1 MEKTIGDPSVCPG
14 GVAGKAQILIG
25 MYEKGDPFMSS
36 LIYGLLTSMII
47 AFIATPYVKKFAEK
61 IGAVDAPNQ
70 RKVHT
75 RIMPRMGGLAIFIG
89 FLVSFFLFVPF
100 TSKKELLGILIGGT
114 IILVV
119 GMLDDKLQLSPKW
132 KLLGQLIATAIVVI
146 PFGLKIGV
154 VNLPYSGS
162 LDFTSGWLFWLAI
175 PITMIWIVGVTNAIN
190 LIDGLDGLSAGVS
203 AIATGTMAVM
213 AILMNDM
220 VVAIYCFVLLGAIIG
235 FLYFNFHPARI
246 FMGDT
251 GSLFLGF
258 NLAAL
263 SIMGFKEAVFVS
275 FIIPIVVLGVP
286 LWDTFFAIVRRI
298 VNKKPISS
306 PDKGHLHHCLLK
318 MGLSHRATVI
328 TIYMI
333 SIFFGT
339 MAIVL
344 SKTTELWTTII
355 LIAVLLFIIH
365 MATEVVGLVSRRHRP
380 LINTYRRLKVKYTER
395 RSH

>member
-1 MEKTIGDPSVCPG
+1 MSN
-14 GVAGKAQILIG
+14 LI
-25 MYEKGDPFMSS
+25 F
-36 LIYGLLTSMII
+36 GLLTSLII
-47 AFIATPYVKKFAEK
+47 AFVATPYVKRFAEK

-75 RIMPRMGGLAIFIG
+75 RIMPRLGGLAIYIG
-89 FLVSFFLFVPF
+89 FLISFFLFVPF
-100 TSKKELLGILIGGT
+100 DAKPELLGILIGGT
-114 IILVV
+114 IIMAV
-119 GMLDDKLQLSPKW
+119 GMLDDKYQLSPKW
-132 KLLGQLIATAIVVI
+132 KLLGQLIATAVVVL
-146 PFGLKIGV
+146 PFGLKVGI

-162 LDFTSGWLFWLAI
+162 IDFTSGWLLWLAA
-175 PITMIWIVGVTNAIN
+175 PITIFWIVGVTNAIN

-203 AIATGTMAVM
+203 AIATATMAVM

-220 VVAIYCFVLLGAIIG
+220 IVATYCFVLLGAILG

-263 SIMGFKEAVFVS
+263 SIMGFKEALFVS

-318 MGLSHRATVI
+318 MGLSHRATVL
-328 TIYMI
+328 TIYSI
-333 SIFFGT
+333 SLFFGT
-339 MAIVL
+339 IAIVL

-355 LIAVLLFIIH
+355 IMAILLFVIH
-365 MATEVVGLVSRRHRP
+365 MATEVIGLVSRRHRP
-380 LINTYRRLKVKYTER
+380 LLNAYRRLKVKYTTER

>member
-1 MEKTIGDPSVCPG
+1 MSTL
-14 GVAGKAQILIG
+14 ILG
-25 MYEKGDPFMSS
+25 FLTS
-36 LIYGLLTSMII
+36 LIVS
-47 AFIATPYVKKFAEK
+47 FIATPYVKKLAEK

-75 RIMPRMGGLAIFIG
+75 RIMPRMGGLAIYLG
-89 FLVSFFLFVPF
+89 YLAAFFLFVPYA
-100 TSKKELLGILIGGT
+100 SMSEMLGIFIGST
-114 IILVV
+114 IVMAV
-119 GMLDDKLQLSPKW
+119 GMLDDKYQLSPKW
-132 KLLGQLIATAIVVI
+132 KLIGQLIATAIVVI

-162 LDFTSGWLFWLAI
+162 IDFSSGWLFWLAI
-175 PITMIWIVGVTNAIN
+175 PITMFWIVGVTNAVN

-203 AIATGTMAVM
+203 AIAAGTMGVM
-213 AILMNDM
+213 ALLMDDYK
-220 VVAIYCFVLLGAIIG
+220 VATYCFVLLGAILG
-235 FLYFNFHPARI
+235 FLYFNFHPARL

-263 SIMGFKEAVFVS
+263 SIMGFKEALFVS

-306 PDKGHLHHCLLK
+306 PDKGHLHHCLLN
-318 MGLSHRATVI
+318 MGLSHRSTVL
-328 TIYMI
+328 TIYSI

-339 MAIVL
+339 MAIL
-344 SKTTELWTTII
+344 LTKTTKWTTII
-355 LIAVLLFIIH
+355 VMVVLLIAIH
-365 MATEVVGLVSRRHRP
+365 LGTEIVGLVSRRHRP
-380 LINTYRRLKVKYTER
+380 LINAYRRLKIKQAEQER
-395 RSH
+395 RMN

>member
-1 MEKTIGDPSVCPG
+1 MSTL
-14 GVAGKAQILIG
+14 ILG
-25 MYEKGDPFMSS
+25 FLTS
-36 LIYGLLTSMII
+36 LIISF
-47 AFIATPYVKKFAEK
+47 AATPYVKKLAEK
-61 IGAVDAPNQ
+61 VGAVDAPDQ

-75 RIMPRMGGLAIFIG
+75 RIMPRMGGLAIYMG
-89 FLVSFFLFVPF
+89 YLVAFFLFVPF
-100 TSKKELLGILIGGT
+100 SSLTGMLGIFIGST
-114 IILVV
+114 IVMAV
-119 GMLDDKLQLSPKW
+119 GMLDDKYQLSPKW
-132 KLLGQLIATAIVVI
+132 KLLGQLVATAIVVI

-154 VNLPYSGS
+154 VNLPYTGS
-162 LDFTSGWLFWLAI
+162 IDFSSGWLLWLAI
-175 PITMIWIVGVTNAIN
+175 PITMFWIVGVTNAVN

-203 AIATGTMAVM
+203 AIAMATMAVV
-213 AILMNDM
+213 ALLKNDV
-220 VVAIYCFVLLGAIIG
+220 VVALYCFVVLGAILG

-263 SIMGFKEAVFVS
+263 SVMGFKEALFVS
-275 FIIPIVVLGVP
+275 FIVPIVVLGVP

-318 MGLSHRATVI
+318 MGLSHRATVL
-328 TIYMI
+328 TIYSI
-333 SIFFGT
+333 SLFFGT

-344 SKTTELWTTII
+344 SKTTGLWTTII
-355 LIAVLLFIIH
+355 VIALLLIVIH
-365 MATEVVGLVSRRHRP
+365 MGTEIVGLVGRRHRP
-380 LINTYRRLKVKYTER
+380 VINAYRRLKVKYMSER

>member
-1 MEKTIGDPSVCPG
+1 MSN
-14 GVAGKAQILIG
+14 LI
-25 MYEKGDPFMSS
+25 F
-36 LIYGLLTSMII
+36 GLLTSLIV
-47 AFIATPYVKKFAEK
+47 AFIATPYVKKLAVK
-61 IGAVDAPNQ
+61 IGAVDAPDH

-75 RIMPRMGGLAIFIG
+75 RIMPRLGGLAIYIG
-89 FLVSFFLFVPF
+89 FVISFFLFVPYDN
-100 TSKKELLGILIGGT
+100 KPELLGILIGGT
-114 IILVV
+114 IVMIT

-132 KLLGQLIATAIVVI
+132 KLLGQLIATAVVVI

-154 VNLPYSGS
+154 VNLPYEGS
-162 LDFTSGWLFWLAI
+162 LDFSTGWLFWLAV

-203 AIATGTMAVM
+203 AIATGTMAVV
-213 AILMNDM
+213 ALLMNDW
-220 VVAIYCFVLLGAIIG
+220 VVATYCFVLLGAILG

-275 FIIPIVVLGVP
+275 LIIPIVMLGVP

-306 PDKGHLHHCLLK
+306 PDKGHLHHCLLN

-328 TIYMI
+328 TIYLI

-355 LIAVLLFIIH
+355 LSAVMLFVIH
-365 MATEVVGLVSRRHRP
+365 MASEVIGLVSRRHRP
-380 LINTYRRLKVKYTER
+380 LINTYRRLKVKVIQQR

>member
-1 MEKTIGDPSVCPG
+1 
-14 GVAGKAQILIG
+14 
-25 MYEKGDPFMSS
+25 MSS
-36 LIYGLLTSMII
+36 LVFGLMTSLIVS
-47 AFIATPYVKKFAEK
+47 FIATPYIKRLAEK
-61 IGAVDAPNQ
+61 IGAVDTPDQ

-75 RIMPRMGGLAIFIG
+75 RIMPRMGGLAIYAGYLI
-89 FLVSFFLFVPF
+89 SFFLFVPF
-100 TSKKELLGILIGGT
+100 TTTKEMLGIFIGGT
-114 IILVV
+114 IVMIV
-119 GMLDDKLQLSPKW
+119 GILDDKYQLSAKW
-132 KLLGQLIATAIVVI
+132 KLVGQLVGTSIVVI

-162 LDFTSGWLFWLAI
+162 IDFSSGWLFWLAI
-175 PITMIWIVGVTNAIN
+175 PITMLWIVGVTNAIN

-203 AIATGTMAVM
+203 AIATATMAVM
-213 AILMNDM
+213 ALLMEHTA
-220 VVAIYCFVLLGAIIG
+220 VAIYCFVLLGAIIG

-263 SIMGFKEAVFVS
+263 SIMGFKEALFVS

-298 VNKKPISS
+298 VTRKPISS

-318 MGLSHRATVI
+318 MGLSHRATVL
-328 TIYMI
+328 TIYSI

-339 MAIVL
+339 VAIVL
-344 SKTTELWTTII
+344 SKTELWTSLII
-355 LIAVLLFIIH
+355 MTSLLFVIH
-365 MATEVVGLVSRRHRP
+365 MATEVIGLVSRRHRP
-380 LINTYRRLKVKYTER
+380 LINTYRRLKVKYIER

>member
-1 MEKTIGDPSVCPG
+1 
-14 GVAGKAQILIG
+14 
-25 MYEKGDPFMSS
+25 MSN
-36 LIYGLLTSMII
+36 LLFGLLTSLII
-47 AFIATPYVKKFAEK
+47 AFVVTPYVKKLAVK
-61 IGAVDAPNQ
+61 IGAVDAPDQ

-75 RIMPRMGGLAIFIG
+75 RIMPRLGGLAIYIG
-89 FLVSFFLFVPF
+89 FVVSFFLFVPY
-100 TSKKELLGILIGGT
+100 TSKPELLGILIGGT
-114 IILVV
+114 IVMIT

-132 KLLGQLIATAIVVI
+132 KLLGQLVATAVVVI

-154 VNLPYSGS
+154 VNLPYEGS
-162 LDFTSGWLFWLAI
+162 LDFSTGWLFWLAV

-203 AIATGTMAVM
+203 AIATGTMAVV
-213 AILMNDM
+213 ALLKNDW
-220 VVAIYCFVLLGAIIG
+220 VVATYCFVLLGAILG

-275 FIIPIVVLGVP
+275 LIIPIVVLGVP
-286 LWDTFFAIVRRI
+286 LWDTFFAIIRRI

-306 PDKGHLHHCLLK
+306 PDKGHLHHCLLN
-318 MGLSHRATVI
+318 MGLSHRASVI
-328 TIYMI
+328 TIYLI

-355 LIAVLLFIIH
+355 LISVMLFVIH

-380 LINTYRRLKVKYTER
+380 LINTYRRLKVKVIQQR

>member
-1 MEKTIGDPSVCPG
+1 MSTL
-14 GVAGKAQILIG
+14 ILG
-25 MYEKGDPFMSS
+25 FLTS
-36 LIYGLLTSMII
+36 LIVS
-47 AFIATPYVKKFAEK
+47 FIATPYVKKLAEK
-61 IGAVDAPNQ
+61 VGAVDAPNQ

-75 RIMPRMGGLAIFIG
+75 RIMPRMGGLAIYLG
-89 FLVSFFLFVPF
+89 YLVAFFLFVPYD
-100 TSKKELLGILIGGT
+100 SMSEMLGIFIGST
-114 IILVV
+114 IVMAV
-119 GMLDDKLQLSPKW
+119 GMLDDKYQLSPKW

-162 LDFTSGWLFWLAI
+162 IDFSSGWLFWLAI
-175 PITMIWIVGVTNAIN
+175 PITMFWIVGVTNAVN

-203 AIATGTMAVM
+203 AIAAGTMGVM
-213 AILMNDM
+213 ALLMGDYK
-220 VVAIYCFVLLGAIIG
+220 VATYCFVLLGAILG
-235 FLYFNFHPARI
+235 FLYFNFHPARL

-263 SIMGFKEAVFVS
+263 SIMGFKEALFVS

-306 PDKGHLHHCLLK
+306 PDKGHLHHCLLN
-318 MGLSHRATVI
+318 MGLSHRATVL
-328 TIYMI
+328 TIYSI

-339 MAIVL
+339 MAIL
-344 SKTTELWTTII
+344 LTKTTKWTTII
-355 LIAVLLFIIH
+355 VMVVLLIAIH
-365 MATEVVGLVSRRHRP
+365 LGTEIVGLVSRRHRP
-380 LINTYRRLKVKYTER
+380 LINAYRRLRIKQAEQER
-395 RSH
+395 RTN

>member
-1 MEKTIGDPSVCPG
+1 MSTL
-14 GVAGKAQILIG
+14 ILG
-25 MYEKGDPFMSS
+25 FLTS
-36 LIYGLLTSMII
+36 LIVS
-47 AFIATPYVKKFAEK
+47 FIATPYVKKLAEK

-75 RIMPRMGGLAIFIG
+75 RIMPRMGGLAIYLG
-89 FLVSFFLFVPF
+89 YLAAFFLFVPYA
-100 TSKKELLGILIGGT
+100 SMSEMLGIFIGST
-114 IILVV
+114 IVMAV
-119 GMLDDKLQLSPKW
+119 GMLDDKYQLSPKW
-132 KLLGQLIATAIVVI
+132 KLIGQLIATAIVVI

-162 LDFTSGWLFWLAI
+162 IDFSSGWLFWLAI
-175 PITMIWIVGVTNAIN
+175 PLTMFWIVGVTNAVN

-203 AIATGTMAVM
+203 AIAAGTMGVM
-213 AILMNDM
+213 ALLMDDYK
-220 VVAIYCFVLLGAIIG
+220 VATYCFVLLGAILG
-235 FLYFNFHPARI
+235 FLYFNFHPARL

-263 SIMGFKEAVFVS
+263 SIMGFKEALFVS

-306 PDKGHLHHCLLK
+306 PDKGHLHHCLLN
-318 MGLSHRATVI
+318 MGLSHRSTVL
-328 TIYMI
+328 TIYSI

-339 MAIVL
+339 MAIL
-344 SKTTELWTTII
+344 LTKTTKWTTII
-355 LIAVLLFIIH
+355 VMVVLLIAIH
-365 MATEVVGLVSRRHRP
+365 LGTEIVGLVSRRHRP
-380 LINTYRRLKVKYTER
+380 LINAYRRLKIKQAEQER
-395 RSH
+395 RMN

>member
-1 MEKTIGDPSVCPG
+1 MSTL
-14 GVAGKAQILIG
+14 ILG
-25 MYEKGDPFMSS
+25 FLTS
-36 LIYGLLTSMII
+36 LIVS
-47 AFIATPYVKKFAEK
+47 FIATPYVKKLAEK
-61 IGAVDAPNQ
+61 VGAVDAPNQ

-75 RIMPRMGGLAIFIG
+75 RIMPRMGGLAIYLG
-89 FLVSFFLFVPF
+89 YLVAFFLFVPYA
-100 TSKKELLGILIGGT
+100 SMSEMLGIFIGST
-114 IILVV
+114 IVMAV
-119 GMLDDKLQLSPKW
+119 GMLDDKYQLSPKW

-162 LDFTSGWLFWLAI
+162 IDFSSGWLFWLAI
-175 PITMIWIVGVTNAIN
+175 PITMFWIVGVTNAVN

-203 AIATGTMAVM
+203 AIAAGTMGVM
-213 AILMNDM
+213 ALLMGDYK
-220 VVAIYCFVLLGAIIG
+220 VATYCFVLLGAILG
-235 FLYFNFHPARI
+235 FLYFNFHPARL

-263 SIMGFKEAVFVS
+263 SIMGFKEALFIS

-306 PDKGHLHHCLLK
+306 PDKGHLHHCLLN
-318 MGLSHRATVI
+318 MGLSHRATVL
-328 TIYMI
+328 TIYSI

-339 MAIVL
+339 MAIL
-344 SKTTELWTTII
+344 LTKTTKWTTII
-355 LIAVLLFIIH
+355 VMVVLLIAIH
-365 MATEVVGLVSRRHRP
+365 LGTEIVGLVSRRHRP
-380 LINTYRRLKVKYTER
+380 LINAYRRLKIKQAEQER
-395 RSH
+395 RTN

>member
-1 MEKTIGDPSVCPG
+1 
-14 GVAGKAQILIG
+14 
-25 MYEKGDPFMSS
+25 MSG
-36 LIYGLLTSMII
+36 YVFGLLTSLIV
-47 AFIATPYVKKFAEK
+47 AFIATPYVKKLAVK
-61 IGAVDAPNQ
+61 VGAVDAPDH

-75 RIMPRMGGLAIFIG
+75 RIMPRMGGLAIYLG
-89 FLVSFFLFVPF
+89 YVVAFFLFVPQ
-100 TSKKELLGILIGGT
+100 TKEMIGIFIGGT
-114 IILVV
+114 IIMVI

-132 KLLGQLIATAIVVI
+132 KLIGQLVGTAVVVI
-146 PFGLKIGV
+146 PFGLKVGIV
-154 VNLPYSGS
+154 DLPYTGFI
-162 LDFTSGWLFWLAI
+162 DFSTGWLAWLAI
-175 PITMIWIVGVTNAIN
+175 PITVVWIVGVTNAVN

-203 AIATGTMAVM
+203 AIATATMAVI
-213 AILMNDM
+213 ALWVQGDA
-220 VVAIYCFVLLGAIIG
+220 VVSTYCFVLLGAILG

-263 SIMGFKEAVFVS
+263 SIMGFKEALFVS

-318 MGLSHRATVI
+318 MGLSHRTTVLV
-328 TIYMI
+328 IYSI
-333 SIFFGT
+333 SVFFGIV
-339 MAIVL
+339 AIL
-344 SKTTELWTTII
+344 LTKAKEFLWTSII
-355 LIAVLLFIIH
+355 LMVVLLFVIH
-365 MATEVVGLVSRRHRP
+365 MGTEIVGLVSRRHRP
-380 LINTYRRLKVKYTER
+380 VINAYRRLKLKYSSTR

>member
-1 MEKTIGDPSVCPG
+1 
-14 GVAGKAQILIG
+14 
-25 MYEKGDPFMSS
+25 MSS
-36 LIYGLLTSMII
+36 LVFGLVTSLII
-47 AFIATPYVKKFAEK
+47 AFIATPYIKKLAEK
-61 IGAVDAPNQ
+61 IGAVDAPDQ

-75 RIMPRMGGLAIFIG
+75 RIMPRMGGLAIYLG
-89 FLVSFFLFVPF
+89 YLVSFLLFVPY
-100 TSKKELLGILIGGT
+100 TKEMLGIFIGGT
-114 IILVV
+114 IVMFV
-119 GMLDDKLQLSPKW
+119 GMLDDRFQLSAKW
-132 KLLGQLIATAIVVI
+132 KLVGQLVGTAVVVI
-146 PFGLKIGV
+146 PFSLKIGV
-154 VNLPYSGS
+154 VNLPYSGFI
-162 LDFTSGWLFWLAI
+162 DFSEGWLAWLAI
-175 PITMIWIVGVTNAIN
+175 PITIFWIVGVTNSVN

-203 AIATGTMAVM
+203 AIAMATMAVVALMKQDM
-213 AILMNDM
+213 A
-220 VVAIYCFVLLGAIIG
+220 VATYCFVVLGAILG

-263 SIMGFKEAVFVS
+263 SVMGFKEALFVS
-275 FIIPIVVLGVP
+275 FIVPIVVLGVP

-318 MGLSHRATVI
+318 MGLSHRTTVL
-328 TIYMI
+328 TIYLI

-339 MAIVL
+339 IAIVL

-355 LIAVLLFIIH
+355 IIAALLFIIH
-365 MATEVVGLVSRRHRP
+365 MATEVIGLVSRRHRP
-380 LINTYRRLKVKYTER
+380 LINTYRRLKIKVTER